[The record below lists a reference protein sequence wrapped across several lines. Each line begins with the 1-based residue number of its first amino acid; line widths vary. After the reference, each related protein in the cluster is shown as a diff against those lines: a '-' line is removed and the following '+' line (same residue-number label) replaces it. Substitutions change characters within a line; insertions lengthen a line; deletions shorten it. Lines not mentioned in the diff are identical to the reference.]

1 MMCCWVPDEWHC
13 PAGLPHAE
21 TCIAIRGQSD
31 REHEKIEETP
41 KQKPPAKT
49 LAPTDE
55 LNARTMLVDPFDRKM
70 EQIFHNFIV
79 DLDICLRLILQ
90 TGDDV

>member
-1 MMCCWVPDEWHC
+1 MMCCWVRGELHC
-13 PAGLPHAE
+13 PASLHAA
-21 TCIAIRGQSD
+21 CVAIRSVS
-31 REHEKIEETP
+31 KIASMKKHP
-41 KQKPPAKT
+41 SKT

-70 EQIFHNFIV
+70 EQVFHNFIV
-79 DLDICLRLILQ
+79 DLDIRLRLILQ